1 MIVDSS
7 VLIHLSRIGELSLLK
22 EFLGKVTITEDVY
35 RETVEESAGRA
46 GSSAIE
52 QACGD
57 WIDVREPKDKKVLDS
72 IVGLEGIE
80 RADASLI
87 LMAEEKGDAL
97 ISNDLALIRVARSR
111 GVESWW
117 LTTLILKMTA
127 KGKMSKEEAK
137 AVLIELV
144 ETGLRLSPEVYTS
157 VLGRIDEM

>member
-1 MIVDSS
+1 M
-7 VLIHLSRIGELSLLK
+7 
-22 EFLGKVTITEDVY
+22 
-35 RETVEESAGRA
+35 
-46 GSSAIE
+46 
-52 QACGD
+52 
-57 WIDVREPKDKKVLDS
+57 REPKDKKVLDS

-87 LMAEEKGDAL
+87 LMAEERGDAL

-111 GVESWW
+111 GVESRW
-117 LTTLILKMTA
+117 LTTLILRMTA